1 MIFRRV
7 SFFTMIDCHTHT
19 TNSPDAESSPIEM
32 VQKGIEL
39 GLDVMAITDHCE
51 VNMWYNKEHYK
62 KTFDYDDYNYQKS
75 FEQSLVDSSKLK
87 DTFKDDIKI
96 LRGIELGQAF
106 MDFSLAEKIVS
117 DSRLDFILGS
127 VHQID
132 GFPDFFIIDYSKVNL
147 KTLIKG
153 YLLTVLKLCRWGKFD
168 VLAHLT
174 YPLRYIYE
182 NGYSLDMSQFNDV
195 ISDIFKTIISKNIGL
210 EVNSSG
216 LRQKCGFSFPTIE
229 YVEMYKSLGG
239 SIISVGS
246 DAHSTDQLGKNIQ
259 DCIDMI
265 KSCGFEYLTYFE
277 NRNPV
282 KYNI

>member
-1 MIFRRV
+1 
-7 SFFTMIDCHTHT
+7 
-19 TNSPDAESSPIEM
+19 
-32 VQKGIEL
+32 
-39 GLDVMAITDHCE
+39 
-51 VNMWYNKEHYK
+51 
-62 KTFDYDDYNYQKS
+62 
-75 FEQSLVDSSKLK
+75 
-87 DTFKDDIKI
+87 
-96 LRGIELGQAF
+96 
-106 MDFSLAEKIVS
+106 
-117 DSRLDFILGS
+117 
-127 VHQID
+127 
-132 GFPDFFIIDYSKVNL
+132 
-147 KTLIKG
+147 
-153 YLLTVLKLCRWGKFD
+153 
-168 VLAHLT
+168 
-174 YPLRYIYE
+174 
-182 NGYSLDMSQFNDV
+182 MSQFNDV